1 MKQPVLHI
9 HERPAHFPQWL
20 LFSLQ
25 HVFAMFGATILVPI
39 LTGLN
44 TSVALVASG
53 VATLSFL
60 AITRFKVPTY
70 LGSSFAYIAPIIAV
84 SQQWGVEAALFGG
97 IVAGS
102 VYGVVSLIIYKTGVN
117 WLLRLL
123 PPVVVG
129 PVIMVIGL
137 SLAPVAIDMS
147 MNQDGAYNGTFMTI
161 ALLTLGITMLAMTK
175 LKGVWGAVP
184 ILFGIVGGY
193 AVAAAFGIIDY
204 SPIQQASLFQLPDF
218 TMVFVDYMPMWQV
231 GALLAIVPVALVTM
245 TEHIGDQMVT
255 SKIIGRETMKDPGLH
270 RTLLGDGV
278 GKAVASALGG
288 PPCTTY
294 GENNG
299 VMAITRVYSVYV
311 IAGAALMAISFGFL
325 GHIEAFIST
334 IPNPVKGGISILLF
348 GVIASNGLRT
358 MVESKVDLAE
368 KRNLII
374 SSVILVIG
382 LGGAMVEIGSFPV
395 QGMALATVVGILLN
409 AILPLE
415 EDDTAV
421 EVNTTEETKQA
432 SNF

>member
-102 VYGVVSLIIYKTGVN
+102 VYGVVSLIIYKTGTN

-325 GHIEAFIST
+325 GHIEGFIST
-334 IPNPVKGGISILLF
+334 IPNPVKGGISTLLF

-382 LGGAMVEIGSFPV
+382 LGGAMVQIGSFPV

-409 AILPLE
+409 AILPHE
-415 EDDTAV
+415 ENDTAV

>member
-1 MKQPVLHI
+1 
-9 HERPAHFPQWL
+9 
-20 LFSLQ
+20 
-25 HVFAMFGATILVPI
+25 
-39 LTGLN
+39 
-44 TSVALVASG
+44 
-53 VATLSFL
+53 
-60 AITRFKVPTY
+60 
-70 LGSSFAYIAPIIAV
+70 
-84 SQQWGVEAALFGG
+84 
-97 IVAGS
+97 
-102 VYGVVSLIIYKTGVN
+102 
-117 WLLRLL
+117 
-123 PPVVVG
+123 
-129 PVIMVIGL
+129 
-137 SLAPVAIDMS
+137 
-147 MNQDGAYNGTFMTI
+147 
-161 ALLTLGITMLAMTK
+161 
-175 LKGVWGAVP
+175 
-184 ILFGIVGGY
+184 
-193 AVAAAFGIIDY
+193 
-204 SPIQQASLFQLPDF
+204 
-218 TMVFVDYMPMWQV
+218 
-231 GALLAIVPVALVTM
+231 
-245 TEHIGDQMVT
+245 MVT

-311 IAGAALMAISFGFL
+311 IAGAAVMAISFGFL

-382 LGGAMVEIGSFPV
+382 LGGAMVQIGSFPV
-395 QGMALATVVGILLN
+395 QGMALATVVGMLLN
-409 AILPLE
+409 AILPHE